1 MGKSSDR
8 GSALPNVIFIM
19 AVLLIISAALSIS
32 GGKGLNEAFEIIKE
46 QQDKERIEK
55 YFNAAK
61 KDHEKM
67 TVSDIW
73 FSGSVIKK
81 TNMLSYIFLSD
92 KTAQFQF
99 EITNDI
105 SETAYI
111 SIIRE
116 GSVSCTLAR
125 IEKYD
130 GTNIQVIRDAIH
142 MTNSRIESFTTRQ
155 PLTRGRYRI
164 ITRQNGTGSDYG
176 VVVRLFFD

>member
-1 MGKSSDR
+1 MRKSSDR
-8 GSALPNVIFIM
+8 GSVLPNVIFIM
-19 AVLLIISAALSIS
+19 AVLLIISAALSMS
-32 GGKGLNEAFEIIKE
+32 GGKGLNEAFEIRKE
-46 QQDKERIEK
+46 QQDKERTEK

-61 KDHEKM
+61 KDHERM
-67 TVSDIW
+67 AASDIW

-81 TNMLSYIFLSD
+81 TNMLNYIFLSD
-92 KTAQFQF
+92 RSAQFQF

-116 GSVSCTLAR
+116 GSVSRTLAT

-130 GTNIQVIRDAIH
+130 GTIIPVIRDTIY
-142 MTNSRIESFTTRQ
+142 MTNSRIDSFITRQ

-164 ITRQNGTGSDYG
+164 ITRQNGTGSDYS